1 MEEWKDIKG
10 YEGLYQISNFGRVK
24 SLRRKSQRKNGV
36 IYCINE
42 KILKGG
48 NNGLNYFKVQLRDK
62 NSNKKYAYIHRLVA
76 KHFIPNPQNKPC
88 INHLDCNPSNNRAE
102 NLEWCTKKEN
112 TDYMVKLKRNERNE
126 QWLKKLNKSL
136 DKYRKAVVGI
146 NKNTGEKIHFISIGS
161 TKKSGFRPGDVC
173 KCCKGERL
181 TAGGFYWKYD

>member
-1 MEEWKDIKG
+1 MEEWKDIEG
-10 YEGLYQISNFGRVK
+10 YEGLYQISNLGRVK
-24 SLRRKSQRKNGV
+24 SLKRQIKRKNGV
-36 IYCINE
+36 IYCTNE
-42 KILKGG
+42 KILKGS

-88 INHLDCNPSNNRAE
+88 INHLDCNPSNNRVE

-112 TDYMVKLKRNERNE
+112 TDYMIKLNRNERNE

-136 DKYRKAVVGI
+136 DKYRKAVVGTS
-146 NKNTGEKIHFISIGS
+146 KNTGEKIHFISIGS

-181 TAGGFYWKYD
+181 TAGGFYWEYD